1 MDIDDFI
8 KSATDDVSDLGEQL
22 VNIDVEGIDR
32 EAKSDA
38 HQMVDNLSKF
48 YYDEAFM
55 SKHPQIKKR
64 IEDEL
69 ESMRI
74 LIKMRKAD
82 EEAHDALIKAISAN
96 NTNASLYKALTQI
109 QGTILSVTTKM
120 GEIVD
125 RLNHMMK
132 GYQLELPYE
141 QQDQTDNNTEI
152 TTKNTYRGT
161 KEFIKNMLSQ
171 EQSRLILEQEDPPV
185 LPSQHTDC

>member
-69 ESMRI
+69 DSMRI

-141 QQDQTDNNTEI
+141 QQDQTDDNTEI

-161 KEFIKNMLSQ
+161 KEFIKNMLNQ
-171 EQSRLILEQEDPPV
+171 EQSSLILEQEDPPV
-185 LPSQHTDC
+185 LPAQPTDC

>member
-141 QQDQTDNNTEI
+141 QQDQTDDNTEI

-171 EQSRLILEQEDPPV
+171 EQSSLILEQEDPPV
-185 LPSQHTDC
+185 LPTRPSDC

>member
-141 QQDQTDNNTEI
+141 QQDQTDDNTEI

-161 KEFIKNMLSQ
+161 KEFIKNMLNQ
-171 EQSRLILEQEDPPV
+171 EQSGLILEQEDPPV
-185 LPSQHTDC
+185 LPAQPTDC

>member
-152 TTKNTYRGT
+152 TAKNTYRGT

-171 EQSRLILEQEDPPV
+171 EQSSLILEQEDPPV
-185 LPSQHTDC
+185 LPSRHIDC

>member
-141 QQDQTDNNTEI
+141 QQDQTDDNTEI

-161 KEFIKNMLSQ
+161 KEFIKNMLNQ
-171 EQSRLILEQEDPPV
+171 EQSGLILEQEDPPV
-185 LPSQHTDC
+185 LPTQPSDC

>member
-171 EQSRLILEQEDPPV
+171 EQSSLILEQEDPPV
-185 LPSQHTDC
+185 LTSQPTDC

>member
-141 QQDQTDNNTEI
+141 QQDQTDDNTEI

-161 KEFIKNMLSQ
+161 KEFIKNMLNQ
-171 EQSRLILEQEDPPV
+171 EQSSLILEQEDPPV
-185 LPSQHTDC
+185 LPAQPTDC